1 MNDPNQD
8 LRDEFEGRLAR
19 ILGRLLARQRKRVLA
34 YLDIKANGIPPTFWE
49 GEKDEWRDELFPELM
64 AYAEAAAER
73 LLVGHDPQLER
84 ARQGLIAWS
93 TQHTGELINDISD
106 FSREVLTQAIQ
117 QFSTTPG
124 FTTGDLR
131 DTLEQIWDPVR
142 AQRIA
147 VTEVTRAF
155 SEGQRAAVNEL
166 ADIGIEMRSVWHTR
180 GGGCEEICAP
190 LDGTDVTGKD
200 WPPAHPNC
208 GCSVDHE
215 LA

>member
-1 MNDPNQD
+1 MNDQQ

-19 ILGRLLARQRKRVLA
+19 ILGRLLTRQRKRVLA
-34 YLDIKANGIPPTFWE
+34 YLDIKAGGVPPTFWE
-49 GEKDEWRDELFPELM
+49 GEKDEWRDELFPELL
-64 AYAEAAAER
+64 AYSEAAAER
-73 LLVGHDPQLER
+73 MLVGHDPRLEE

-93 TQHTGELINDISD
+93 TQHTGELIDDIGD
-106 FSREVLTQAIQ
+106 FSRQILTDAVQ

-155 SEGQRAAVNEL
+155 SEGERAAIAGL
-166 ADIGIEMRSVWHTR
+166 AEDGIEMISIWQTR
-180 GGGCEEICAP
+180 GGACEEICAP
-190 LDGTDVTGKD
+190 LDGEDVTGKD

-208 GCSVDHE
+208 YCWVSHE
-215 LA
+215 VA